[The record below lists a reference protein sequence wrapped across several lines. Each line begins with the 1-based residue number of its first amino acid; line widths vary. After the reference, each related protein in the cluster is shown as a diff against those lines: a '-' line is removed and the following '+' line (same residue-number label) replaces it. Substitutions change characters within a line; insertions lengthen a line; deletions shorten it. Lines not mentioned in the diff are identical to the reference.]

1 MTLADK
7 LIKEFEKLPE
17 EKKIQVIDFVEFLK
31 DKEKRNIEIVM
42 DDVIMENLEALKEL
56 AK

>member
-1 MTLADK
+1 MTLAEK

-17 EKKIQVIDFVEFLK
+17 EKKIQVIDFVESLK
-31 DKEKRNIEIVM
+31 DKEKKNLETLMDNVIE
-42 DDVIMENLEALKEL
+42 DNSEALKEL

>member
-31 DKEKRNIEIVM
+31 DKEKRNIETLM
-42 DDVIMENLEALKEL
+42 DDVIGENLKAFKEL